1 MERSARKMTDKNKRK
16 HPQPYDTLALAEDA
30 TRDEKTD
37 ASHPSDENVER
48 ARDWSEELKL

>member
-1 MERSARKMTDKNKRK
+1 MTEKKRGKN
-16 HPQPYDTLALAEDA
+16 PQPYDTLALAEDA

-37 ASHPSDENVER
+37 ATHPSDENVER